1 MKKSKNKILVTG
13 GTSGIGREVL
23 RKFDT
28 PENNI
33 FLISRKNYSEIT
45 NLIKSAKLNFIKQ
58 DLFLPLFEETKV
70 N

>member
-28 PENNI
+28 PEI
-33 FLISRKNYSEIT
+33 QIL
-45 NLIKSAKLNFIKQ
+45 LNR
-58 DLFLPLFEETKV
+58 LS
-70 N
+70 